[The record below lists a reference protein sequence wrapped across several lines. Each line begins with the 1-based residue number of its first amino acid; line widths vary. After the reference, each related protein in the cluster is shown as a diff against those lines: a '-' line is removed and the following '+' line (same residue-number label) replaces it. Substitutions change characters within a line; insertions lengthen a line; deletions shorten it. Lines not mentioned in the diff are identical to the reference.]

1 VESEEEEE
9 EEVVGGE
16 EEEEERP
23 RIVDVTDTAAGAE
36 L

>member
-9 EEVVGGE
+9 EEEKG
-16 EEEEERP
+16 EERP
-23 RIVDVTDTAAGAE
+23 RIVGVTDTAAGAE